1 MDLALIPIET
11 VEQLRRYTPSEQEV
25 KVYKQ
30 YEKDKK
36 PLDKLTDEDKLIY
49 KVCSSITW
57 SGFFSPESCH
67 ARRLQGC
74 MLFKQVVEGILY
86 SNKKISSMR

>member
-57 SGFFSPESCH
+57 SGFS
-67 ARRLQGC
+67 RLSRVTLEGC
-74 MLFKQVVEGILY
+74 RDACY
-86 SNKKISSMR
+86 SSK